1 MRFAAFLIALI
12 AVPAFGQIQSSPA
25 RPAPVAAKPATGTI
39 PGERPTIALETV
51 ADLEVKM
58 KDTIIISGGT
68 SPFVLIGLPRGVY
81 VSGIGAIYTCE
92 IELSPTP
99 TPLFQT
105 TINPDQ
111 KAQTHQR
118 KTAQLPRWMQVMKDL
133 TKMTATSLA
142 SMPDSEQ
149 VIVSAR
155 LVYRAW
161 EDTSGLPGQIVMRAD
176 RRSALNGDVKTT
188 VQ

>member
-1 MRFAAFLIALI
+1 MRFAAFLMALA
-12 AVPAFGQIQSSPA
+12 AVPAVAQIQSSPA
-25 RPAPVAAKPATGTI
+25 RPAPVAAKPAAGTI
-39 PGERPTIALETV
+39 SGERPTIPLETV

-58 KDTIIISGGT
+58 KDTIITGGGT

-92 IELSPTP
+92 VELSPTP

-105 TINPDQ
+105 VINPDQ

-133 TKMTATSLA
+133 AKMTATSLSA
-142 SMPDSEQ
+142 IPDSEQ
-149 VIVSAR
+149 VIVSTR

-161 EDTSGLPGQIVMRAD
+161 EDTSGLPGQIIMRAD
-176 RRSALNGDVKTT
+176 RRSALSGDMKTT